1 MVSTFRSKLDLGIMS
16 SESIINENFESIL
29 LSLIKIPN
37 NIEKILGVSLI
48 KF

>member
-1 MVSTFRSKLDLGIMS
+1 MS